1 MVRLMANYAANA
13 YSLDP
18 NSKARW
24 TETYS
29 PKLRGCSSLTVDI
42 PKPLSDRKA
51 RQAFQEAAP
60 SPDPAY
66 DTALDLM
73 EQYIFL
79 TARDTRERYVYDD
92 ELGIY
97 RPEAGIIAQYAQA
110 SLASKATKHVVKE
123 IEGHIE
129 RSTLTDRE
137 QFRGVFDGNLLHVKN
152 GWLDMNTLML
162 EPHTKKRFST
172 AKLPTAYD
180 KNTGPV
186 EFIQIVNAALS
197 PEYRQLLF
205 KVMGNILVKDTR
217 FEKATMFIGDGHNR
231 KGTIIK
237 GCINTIGRENCCHVS
252 PQELAED
259 RFAPAQF
266 YNKMLNAVADLK
278 ADKINNTGRFKE
290 LVSGDVIEAQRKHAH
305 RFSMENHAKMIFSAN
320 EIPAS
325 SDQTNA
331 YFRRWCI
338 IPFYKTFEG
347 DPTIQERLDTDS
359 ERSGILNLMLYGR
372 RLLMSEG
379 FDDIPLEKVRR
390 MYNRNASLVKD
401 FIDQECIL
409 DLNNG
414 SADNRTLTVDM
425 QTAYIE
431 FQERIKNHKL
441 DASEKDFLKRQLGQ
455 ELEKLGIERK
465 DLRDKKTGTRPYYY
479 LGIVLKSQARQG
491 SADVLTF

>member
-1 MVRLMANYAANA
+1 M
-13 YSLDP
+13 
-18 NSKARW
+18 
-24 TETYS
+24 E
-29 PKLRGCSSLTVDI
+29 I
-42 PKPLSDRKA
+42 PKSLSDRKA
-51 RQAFQEAAP
+51 RQAFKEAT
-60 SPDPAY
+60 PDPTY

-73 EQYIFL
+73 EQYVFL

-97 RPEAGIIAQYAQA
+97 RLEAGIIAQYAQA

-137 QFRGVFDGNLLHVKN
+137 QFCGVFDSNLLHVKN
-152 GWLDMNTLML
+152 GWLDLDMLTL

-172 AKLPTAYD
+172 AKLPTAYE
-180 KNTGPV
+180 KNAGPV

-197 PEYRQLLF
+197 PEYHQVLF

-237 GCINTIGRENCCHVS
+237 ANINTIGRENCCHVS
-252 PQELAED
+252 PQELAD
-259 RFAPAQF
+259 DKFASAQF

-320 EIPAS
+320 DIPAS

-338 IPFYKTFEG
+338 IPFYKTFER

-359 ERSGILNLMLYGR
+359 ERSGILNLMIYGR
-372 RLLMSEG
+372 KLLMAKG

-390 MYNRNASLVKD
+390 MYNRNASLAKD
-401 FIDQECIL
+401 FVEQECIL
-409 DLNNG
+409 DLNNEG
-414 SADNRTLTVDM
+414 VDNRTLTTDI
-425 QTAYIE
+425 QDAYLE
-431 FQERIKNHKL
+431 FDERTKGRKFE
-441 DASEKDFLKRQLGQ
+441 ASEKDFLRRQLGQ
-455 ELEKLGIERK
+455 ELEKLGVERK
-465 DLRDKKTGTRPYYY
+465 DLRDKRTGTRPYYY

-491 SADVLTF
+491 SADVTAF

>member
-1 MVRLMANYAANA
+1 
-13 YSLDP
+13 
-18 NSKARW
+18 
-24 TETYS
+24 
-29 PKLRGCSSLTVDI
+29 
-42 PKPLSDRKA
+42 
-51 RQAFQEAAP
+51 
-60 SPDPAY
+60 
-66 DTALDLM
+66 
-73 EQYIFL
+73 
-79 TARDTRERYVYDD
+79 
-92 ELGIY
+92 
-97 RPEAGIIAQYAQA
+97 
-110 SLASKATKHVVKE
+110 
-123 IEGHIE
+123 
-129 RSTLTDRE
+129 
-137 QFRGVFDGNLLHVKN
+137 
-152 GWLDMNTLML
+152 
-162 EPHTKKRFST
+162 
-172 AKLPTAYD
+172 
-180 KNTGPV
+180 
-186 EFIQIVNAALS
+186 
-197 PEYRQLLF
+197 
-205 KVMGNILVKDTR
+205 
-217 FEKATMFIGDGHNR
+217 MFIGDGHNR

-409 DLNNG
+409 DLNNE